1 MAAYAPA
8 SSNSMSWVRALHRYR
23 KGLNSDDEFFCI
35 YFFIHRFQYMKNI
48 FHHLVICNPYEG
60 HQLTS
65 CRSFVAEDQDI
76 YDDVESTLRGDLGNL
91 N

>member
-1 MAAYAPA
+1 
-8 SSNSMSWVRALHRYR
+8 
-23 KGLNSDDEFFCI
+23 
-35 YFFIHRFQYMKNI
+35 MKNI

-65 CRSFVAEDQDI
+65 CRSFVAEEDQDI
-76 YDDVESTLRGDLGNL
+76 YDDVESTLLGDLGNL

>member
-1 MAAYAPA
+1 
-8 SSNSMSWVRALHRYR
+8 
-23 KGLNSDDEFFCI
+23 
-35 YFFIHRFQYMKNI
+35 MKNI

-60 HQLTS
+60 HQPTS
-65 CRSFVAEDQDI
+65 CRSFVAEEDQDI

>member
-1 MAAYAPA
+1 
-8 SSNSMSWVRALHRYR
+8 
-23 KGLNSDDEFFCI
+23 
-35 YFFIHRFQYMKNI
+35 MKNI

-65 CRSFVAEDQDI
+65 CRSFVAEEDQDI

-91 N
+91 NYFLVRLLNRSFSHTRSAAMQKEFFT